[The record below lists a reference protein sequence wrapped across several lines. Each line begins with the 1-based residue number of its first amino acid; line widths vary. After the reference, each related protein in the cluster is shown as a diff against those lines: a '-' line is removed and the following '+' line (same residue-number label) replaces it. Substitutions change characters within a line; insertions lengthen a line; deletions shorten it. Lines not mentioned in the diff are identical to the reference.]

1 MLVCCIKCGKFAKLS
16 LQVSMRLKKNKFS
29 LNLDQTKL
37 KIFYRQEKKIR
48 ELNITIN
55 GTSIERV
62 QSLNFLGIT

>member
-1 MLVCCIKCGKFAKLS
+1 MLVCCIKCGKFAKFS
-16 LQVSMRLKKNKFS
+16 LQVSMRLRKNKFS

-62 QSLNFLGIT
+62 QSFNFLGIT